1 MGKKQREI
9 DKHAAGA
16 QGKSAR
22 KGHVEPD
29 KSGNQPSQ
37 RQPRGSG
44 CPARAGAMTH
54 SGVRQA
60 RPGSERCALGRR

>member
-1 MGKKQREI
+1 MDKKQREI

-37 RQPRGSG
+37 REPGRFGLPGEGRGHDPQRSE
-44 CPARAGAMTH
+44 AGKA
-54 SGVRQA
+54 
-60 RPGSERCALGRR
+60 EK